1 MRHVNILKI
10 QNLISFFFKFS
21 NNSVIVTA
29 EMKIKIV
36 GNPEREVRK
45 GEPSQ
50 PPSGKIK
57 KRKIESSSDD
67 DENVYTIPSFQVS
80 H

>member
-1 MRHVNILKI
+1 
-10 QNLISFFFKFS
+10 
-21 NNSVIVTA
+21 
-29 EMKIKIV
+29 MKIKIV
-36 GNPEREVRK
+36 GNPERDVRK
-45 GEPSQ
+45 GETSQ

-67 DENVYTIPSFQVS
+67 DENMYTIPSFQVN